1 MRGIGIAVPTFV
13 ILAGLFLGTGAAH
26 ASVISF
32 QGTFLHDDDVQLI
45 DFTIL
50 SDTTIELMTWSY
62 GGGTNGNG
70 DAIAPGGFDPYV
82 SIFDTTG
89 DQLLLAT
96 ADDGICPPQNLG
108 DRSACYDADLSLSL
122 PAGNYIAALTESGNF
137 PNGPGLA
144 DGFSASGTGDFTGG
158 PFLNIYGDQMD
169 GHWALDLVQ
178 VDSASLP
185 SAVPEPGWL
194 AGGGLILLALGRWR
208 RRAK

>member
-1 MRGIGIAVPTFV
+1 MKGIGIAFSALVLGP
-13 ILAGLFLGTGAAH
+13 FLGVGSAQ

-45 DFTIL
+45 DFTVL
-50 SDTTIELMTWSY
+50 SSTTVELMTWSF

-70 DAIAPGGFDPYV
+70 QVITPGGFDPYL
-82 SIFDTTG
+82 SIFDATG
-89 DQLLLAT
+89 EELLLAT
-96 ADDGICPPQNLG
+96 ADDGNCPPQNLG
-108 DRSACYDADLSLSL
+108 DHSACYDADLSLSL
-122 PAGNYIAALTESGNF
+122 PAGNYIAALTQSGNF
-137 PNGPGLA
+137 PNGPDLS

-158 PFLNIYGDQMD
+158 PFLDIYGDPMD
-169 GHWALDLVQ
+169 GHWALDLRQ

-194 AGGGLILLALGRWR
+194 AGGGLVLLALGKWR